1 MEIIKILCRR
11 RKERMCNLAA
21 EFGVSIKTI
30 QRDIDE
36 IGFLIPI
43 RVKRGR
49 YYGGVYIKEDYSF
62 DRAYMSDEE
71 LKLMRKLL
79 DFIVPDSN
87 FGFTEK
93 EIEILRKIIRDYT
106 CPR

>member
-1 MEIIKILCRR
+1 
-11 RKERMCNLAA
+11 MCNLAA

>member
-43 RVKRGR
+43 RIKRGR

-62 DRAYMSDEE
+62 DRAYMSDVE
-71 LKLMRKLL
+71 LSFMRKLL
-79 DFIVPDSN
+79 DFIASNSN
-87 FGFTEK
+87 FGFTEI

>member
-1 MEIIKILCRR
+1 
-11 RKERMCNLAA
+11 MCNLAA

-49 YYGGVYIKEDYSF
+49 YYGGVYIKEDYIF